1 MLIKYENL
9 KSDENKQFMRI
20 NNYFKIEIEKN
31 KFKKAV
37 EQSSAEFIS
46 KIEIKEKKLQTFK
59 NVNKNFQ
66 FVRSGE
72 INQYLSY
79 FNNNDMQFAK
89 NIFEKYKI
97 HEYEI

>member
-1 MLIKYENL
+1 
-9 KSDENKQFMRI
+9 MRI
-20 NNYFKIEIEKN
+20 NNYFKIEIEKIN
-31 KFKKAV
+31 LKKQLNNQV
-37 EQSSAEFIS
+37 LSLFL
-46 KIEIKEKKLQTFK
+46 KLKLKKKLQTFK

>member
-1 MLIKYENL
+1 M
-9 KSDENKQFMRI
+9 
-20 NNYFKIEIEKN
+20 
-31 KFKKAV
+31 
-37 EQSSAEFIS
+37 
-46 KIEIKEKKLQTFK
+46 
-59 NVNKNFQ
+59 NKNFQ

>member
-1 MLIKYENL
+1 
-9 KSDENKQFMRI
+9 MRI

-37 EQSSAEFIS
+37 EQSGAEFIS
-46 KIEIKEKKLQTFK
+46 QIEMKEKKLQTFK

-72 INQYLSY
+72 MNQYLSY
-79 FNNNDMQFAK
+79 FNNNDMRFAK
-89 NIFEKYKI
+89 KIFEKYKI
-97 HEYEI
+97 NEYKV